1 MDTGHML
8 AMATCEYTLSLIGEM
23 VLRGFWQDQQFL
35 LQEHHLHRCIMVV
48 HVLLR
53 VVVSLVSATTL
64 LDRFSLTAS
73 FFKCI
78 RVHLPVVLE
87 FLLDTMPCDCHWLV

>member
-8 AMATCEYTLSLIGEM
+8 AMGTCEYTPKLTGEM

-53 VVVSLVSATTL
+53 VVVSLVSAARL
-64 LDRFSLTAS
+64 LDRFFLTACLQVYLS
-73 FFKCI
+73 TLTCCSGI
-78 RVHLPVVLE
+78 PSGHYAL
-87 FLLDTMPCDCHWLV
+87 

>member
-8 AMATCEYTLSLIGEM
+8 AMATCEYTLSLNGEM

-53 VVVSLVSATTL
+53 VVVGLVSAATL
-64 LDRFSLTAS
+64 LDHFSLTSCFQVYSSTLTCCSGIPSGHYA
-73 FFKCI
+73 
-78 RVHLPVVLE
+78 L
-87 FLLDTMPCDCHWLV
+87 